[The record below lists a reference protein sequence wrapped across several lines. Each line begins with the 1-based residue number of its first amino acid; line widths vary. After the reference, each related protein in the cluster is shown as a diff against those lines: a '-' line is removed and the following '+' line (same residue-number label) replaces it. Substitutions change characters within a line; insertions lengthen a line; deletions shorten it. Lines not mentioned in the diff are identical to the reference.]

1 VLVAAGA
8 GVGIATVTAIA
19 TGYEIRLTPEMIQLL
34 TYKALG
40 AASIGLIL
48 AGSWIGRGGTRNS
61 RDPSIAKPERDAL
74 SEGPVATDLDVSASP
89 KMKVSPDRANSAD
102 AGGQNQ

>member
-1 VLVAAGA
+1 MVAAGA

-40 AASIGLIL
+40 AASIGLIM
-48 AGSWIGRGGTRNS
+48 AGSWIGRGGSQKSPDRSLTES
-61 RDPSIAKPERDAL
+61 EGAAL
-74 SEGPVATDLDVSASP
+74 SEGPVASAGTLRASREI
-89 KMKVSPDRANSAD
+89 KVSPDRQDDAD
-102 AGGQNQ
+102 PQGENQ